1 MRNHNAAGTAAT
13 GRATR
18 LTTAI
23 LVSVGLLAGYLPLL
37 HGQVAHAAGYLAAS
51 LSDQPVSDGDK
62 DRLWHRFPVDQTLPS
77 SGQNAAAHPWSQQ
90 AFLLG
95 NGTLGTFMYGNPE
108 QERIHI
114 NDKTLW
120 RGGRINPAQ
129 KDVSTQYDDGGN
141 RTAARQ
147 TMIGALNDFRQT
159 LDNKS
164 TNVFGGAFSTI
175 NSQLNALQ
183 PGVNTPM
190 GQYND
195 FGNMYLEFPGIPQYS
210 ADSTIKDSYVRS
222 LDMSTGVSYVNFD
235 YDGTHYKRASFASHP
250 DGVGVTQLTAD
261 QGSGTVDFNLF
272 LTKEEYNAT
281 YQINVNT
288 AADTTVK
295 TVTLQFDLAANQL
308 HAAMQVKVLTDGTVS
323 AFTKATHRFPGT
335 AGNNG
340 ITINNLNGLS
350 IAGASYAT
358 LVYATGTDY
367 ASDYPSYR
375 TGETKAQILSRVETQ
390 VSTAAAKGYA
400 ALEAAHAAD
409 FSSLYDRVKIDLDTD
424 APAVPTDEMV
434 RNYRDGQYSRVM
446 EEQEYQMGRYL
457 TIAGSRA
464 GDPLPTN
471 LCGLWMVGNGGTYW
485 NADFH
490 MNINL
495 QMNYWPTM
503 QANLAE
509 SMKPLSDFVESLVQP
524 GRLTGIRS
532 FVSNDPTYS
541 DYDANYDANFYDLDQ
556 YPIGE
561 GRGFLANTTVNPYG
575 FTAPNA
581 AQEYGYNVGG
591 TAWALLNLYEY
602 YLFTGDEDYLADT
615 LYPMLKEQAKF
626 YDRYLWY
633 SPYQQRLI
641 VGPSVS
647 AEHGPTVN
655 GSTYDQ
661 SIAWQLYDMAIAAST
676 KLGVDAGLRT
686 TWAQNQTDLKP
697 ALIGS
702 DGQIKEWFEET
713 KLGYAQAG
721 DLPESAIPAWNPSL
735 PGEHRHANHLFGL
748 YPGTLITQDN
758 ATLMDAAKVSLIN
771 RGFEATGWSKAWK
784 LNMWAR
790 TGDAENSYKLLQ
802 SMNAGYFAGMLE
814 NLLDSHPPF
823 QIDGNYGYT
832 AGMQEMLMQSQ
843 NGYIEFLP
851 TLPDAWPTGD
861 VKGFV
866 ARGNFTVDMNWSAG
880 TANTF
885 KIVSNKGKAFTGRYP
900 GIANATVTEMNQDG
914 SNRQPV
920 SPTATGT
927 DQISFP
933 TTQNKAYLI
942 SFNTS
947 NGKLL
952 SAITAAQDVASSM
965 SEAWLDA
972 PKSLLNS
979 AIATAQNA
987 AAQAGADYTEAIN
1000 ALNKSVN
1007 TAKSSLSL
1015 SDTARAATTYQ
1026 AQLQI
1031 GTLPW
1036 QYTEAEKEA
1045 LGDDI
1050 QTAVGTLLSATV
1062 ATTVDEYASVETRL
1076 NTQVA
1081 EVRARTDAL
1090 AVTFSWASNNVTM
1103 SAPYP
1108 EPEIRYTLDGSAPGK
1123 YSNIYVAPVAFNNAT
1138 TIKAALFHEG
1148 EQISPVAE
1156 YLYRNTPDNA
1166 FRTTTVVSSE
1176 AGGILASGA
1185 NGQPARAIDGN
1196 TGTSL
1201 NGNTGSGT
1209 NTADFNLSVT
1219 VKFDQPITAS
1229 STRVMRATTA
1239 SANYWINEFVIQY
1252 SNDGGTTWQ
1261 TAYTYDGP
1269 DTTPTDY
1276 FATFPAFTADMVR
1289 LHVLKGWA
1297 ARIVEWELYDDIV
1310 PLNADKSALTAV
1322 KALYQGAADAG
1333 FYPDPAD
1340 PPTEPTE
1347 DETNFIETLTYANA
1361 VLANEYADQA
1371 TVNHASDVAN
1381 ALVPVLGVGPK
1392 HDEAAL
1398 DSAIAGAE
1406 ALNTDN
1412 YESDELVAAFLT
1424 AVDEAKAV
1432 KADSTALQLQV
1443 NRALATLLDARAAM
1457 ETTTKIWSY
1466 LNGVVTA
1473 AQAVKQDI
1481 ADGKYLQ
1488 VNVPAFLEALDAA
1501 EALQARPTAKQYE
1514 INAAAAAVLV
1524 TLGKLVTE
1532 DKADLLGV
1540 VQEATDLFGDGL
1552 AGVLT
1557 PEELN
1562 AFNAAYE
1569 AATAVLYNPRATKAQ
1584 VTAVTSDLTPLV
1596 EAGKEALRKAAE
1608 EASKKPEATGLPSIS
1623 GVPVVGNTLSA
1634 TSGTWS
1640 EDGLSYA
1647 YQWLRN
1653 GTAIQ
1658 GATTAYYQ
1666 VIASDAGKTLQVQ
1679 VTASKTG
1686 RPDGVATSAAVTAG
1700 KALTKT
1706 PTPTIS
1712 GTGKVGKT
1720 LKAKA
1725 GTWAP
1730 SKVTLKYQ
1738 WLRDGQPIAKATKT
1752 SYKLTKA
1759 DAGRKITVRVTGTKA
1774 GYASVTKT
1782 SKTKAV
1788 AKVKASVKLSVPSK
1802 VSKGKQATVKVTA
1815 SAAVSNPTGTVKVT
1829 VNGKSVL
1836 SHLTAAGKG
1845 KVSVK
1850 LPAISKKG
1858 SYKVSATFTP
1868 TGATATSTSK
1878 SSTVSKTLKVR

>member
-1 MRNHNAAGTAAT
+1 M
-13 GRATR
+13 
-18 LTTAI
+18 
-23 LVSVGLLAGYLPLL
+23 LVGYLPLL
-37 HGQVAHAAGYLAAS
+37 QGQVAHAAGTYLASS

-95 NGTLGTFMYGNPE
+95 NGTLGTFMYGDPE
-108 QERIHI
+108 RERIHI

-129 KDVSTQYDDGGN
+129 KDASTQYDDGGN

-147 TMIGALNDFRQT
+147 TTISALNDFRQT
-159 LDNKS
+159 LDDKS
-164 TNVFGGAFSTI
+164 SNVFGGAFTAI

-195 FGNMYLEFPGIPQYS
+195 FGNMYLEFPGIPEYS

-235 YDGTHYKRASFASHP
+235 YAGTHYKRASFTSHP
-250 DGVGVTQLTAD
+250 DGVGVTQVTAEK
-261 QGSGTVDFNLF
+261 GSGTVDFNLF
-272 LTKEEYNAT
+272 LTKEEVNAT
-281 YQINVNT
+281 YQVNV
-288 AADTTVK
+288 TTSANATDK
-295 TVTLQFDLAANQL
+295 TVTLEFDLAANQL
-308 HAAMQVKVLTDGTVS
+308 HAAMQIKVLTDGTVS
-323 AFTKATHRFPGT
+323 PFTKASHRFPGT
-335 AGNNG
+335 SGSNG
-340 ITINNLNGLS
+340 LTVSNLNGLS

-367 ASDYPSYR
+367 ASVYPSYR
-375 TGETKAQILSRVETQ
+375 TGESKAQLLSRVSAQ
-390 VSTAAAKGYA
+390 VSTAAAKGYT
-400 ALEAAHAAD
+400 ALETAHTAD

-434 RNYRDGQYSRVM
+434 RNYRNGQYSRVM

-532 FVSNDPTYS
+532 FVSNDPSYS
-541 DYDANYDANFYDLDQ
+541 DYDANYDTNFYDLDQ

-602 YLFTGDEDYLADT
+602 YLFTGDEDYLKNT

-633 SPYQQRLI
+633 SPYQDRLI

-661 SIAWQLYDMAIAAST
+661 SIAWELYDMAIAASS
-676 KLGVDAGLRT
+676 KLGVDADLRT
-686 TWAQNQTDLKP
+686 KWTQNQTDLKP
-697 ALIGS
+697 ALIGA

-713 KLGYAQAG
+713 RLGYAKAG

-758 ATLMDAAKVSLIN
+758 PTLMNAAKVSLIN

-832 AGMQEMLMQSQ
+832 AGMQEMLLQSQ

-851 TLPDAWPTGD
+851 TLPEAWATGD
-861 VKGFV
+861 VRGFL
-866 ARGNFTVDMNWSAG
+866 ARGNFTVDMNWSDG

-885 KIVSNKGKAFTGRYP
+885 RVQSNKGKTFTGRYP
-900 GIANATVTEMNQDG
+900 GIANATVIEMRPDG
-914 SNRQPV
+914 TNARAVTP
-920 SPTATGT
+920 AKTGT
-927 DQISFP
+927 GQISFP
-933 TTQNKAYLI
+933 TTQNRVYVI

-947 NGKLL
+947 NDKLL
-952 SAITAAQDVASSM
+952 SAITAAQNVAGAM
-965 SEAWLDA
+965 SDAWLNA
-972 PKSLLNS
+972 PKALLNS
-979 AIATAQNA
+979 AIA
-987 AAQAGADYTEAIN
+987 AAQTASAKTGTDHTAAIN
-1000 ALNKSVN
+1000 QLNKSVN
-1007 TAKSSLSL
+1007 TAKAALAL
-1015 SDTARAATTYQ
+1015 ADTSRAAQAYQ
-1026 AQLQI
+1026 EELQV
-1031 GTLPW
+1031 GELPW
-1036 QYTEAEKEA
+1036 QYTDAEKA
-1045 LGDDI
+1045 AFGADI
-1050 QTAVGTLLSATV
+1050 QAAVDVLIWATGS
-1062 ATTVDEYASVETRL
+1062 TKVDEYASAEATL
-1076 NTQVA
+1076 NLRTA
-1081 EVRARTDAL
+1081 GVRARTDAL
-1090 AVTFSWASNNVTM
+1090 AVTFSWTNNSVTM

-1138 TIKAALFHEG
+1138 TIRAALFHDG
-1148 EQISPVAE
+1148 AQLGDVTE
-1156 YLYRNTPDNA
+1156 YFYRNTPDNA
-1166 FRTTTVVSSE
+1166 FRTATVTASQ
-1176 AGGILASGA
+1176 AGGMPASGT
-1185 NGQPARAIDGN
+1185 NGQPARAYDGS
-1196 TGTSL
+1196 TSTSL
-1201 NGNTGSGT
+1201 NGVSGSGT
-1209 NTADFNLSVT
+1209 NTIDFNLSVT
-1219 VKFDQPITAS
+1219 TTFAEPITAS
-1229 STRVMRATTA
+1229 STRVMRSTAA
-1239 SANYWINEFVIQY
+1239 SANYWINKFRIEY
-1252 SNDGGTTWQ
+1252 SNDGGETWT

-1269 DTTPTDY
+1269 ETTPTDF
-1276 FATFPAFTADMVR
+1276 FASFPAFTATTVR
-1289 LHVLKGWA
+1289 LHVLEGWA
-1297 ARIVEWELYDDIV
+1297 ARIVEWELYDGIV
-1310 PLNADKSALTAV
+1310 PLTSDKDALTQVAATYQAAV
-1322 KALYQGAADAG
+1322 DAG
-1333 FYPDPAD
+1333 VYPDPAS
-1340 PPTEPTE
+1340 PPAAPTAKE
-1347 DETNFIETLTYANA
+1347 ASFIEALSYAKA

-1371 TVNHASDVAN
+1371 TVDHAQGVAD
-1381 ALVPVLGVGPK
+1381 ALVSDLGLEPK

-1398 DSAIAGAE
+1398 IAAIADAV
-1406 ALNTDN
+1406 ALNTDDFD
-1412 YESDELVAAFLT
+1412 SDDLVAAFVA
-1424 AVDEAKAV
+1424 AVAEAKAV
-1432 KADSTALQLQV
+1432 KADSSALQAQVDQALVKLQ
-1443 NRALATLLDARAAM
+1443 DAQSAM
-1457 ETTTKIWSY
+1457 EATVKIWSY
-1466 LNGVVTA
+1466 LNGIVTA
-1473 AQAVKQDI
+1473 AQAVEQDI
-1481 ADGKYLQ
+1481 TDGKYLQ
-1488 VNVPAFLEALDAA
+1488 VNVPEFLDALDAA
-1501 EALQARPTAKQYE
+1501 VVLQSKPKSKQYE
-1514 INAAAAAVLV
+1514 INAAAASLLV
-1524 TLGKLVTE
+1524 SLGKLVTE
-1532 DKADLLGV
+1532 DKAELFSV
-1540 VQEATDLFGDGL
+1540 VDEATALYDQGL
-1552 AGVLT
+1552 AAVLT
-1557 PEELN
+1557 PEELG
-1562 AFNAAYE
+1562 AYNAAYE
-1569 AATAVLYNPRATKAQ
+1569 AATAVLYNPNASQAQ
-1584 VTAVTSDLTPLV
+1584 VASTLSELTTAV
-1596 EAGKEALRKAAE
+1596 EAAKAALKAAE
-1608 EASKKPEATGLPSIS
+1608 EAARPLEATAPPSIS
-1623 GVPVVGNTLSA
+1623 GTAVVGKTLTA
-1634 TSGTWS
+1634 TTGSWVDS
-1640 EDGLSYA
+1640 GLSFA

-1653 GTAIQ
+1653 GAPIP
-1658 GATTAYYQ
+1658 GATN
-1666 VIASDAGKTLQVQ
+1666 ASYTVVSADVGTDLQVR

-1686 RPDGVATSAAVTAG
+1686 RADGTSTSGAVKPVKAG
-1700 KALTKT
+1700 NALTKT
-1706 PTPTIS
+1706 PTPTVS
-1712 GTGKVGKT
+1712 GTAKVGKT

-1730 SKVTLKYQ
+1730 AKVTLKYQ
-1738 WLRDGQPIAKATKT
+1738 WLRDGKPIAKATKT
-1752 SYKLTKA
+1752 SYKLVKA
-1759 DAGRKITVRVTGTKA
+1759 DAGHKISVQVTGSKSGYVTVAKISKA
-1774 GYASVTKT
+1774 KT
-1782 SKTKAV
+1782 I
-1788 AKVKASVKLSVPSK
+1788 AKVKATVK
-1802 VSKGKQATVKVTA
+1802 VSLPAKIAKGKQATAKLTVT
-1815 SAAVSNPTGTVKVT
+1815 AAVSKPTGTVKIT
-1829 VNGKSVL
+1829 VNGKTVTAQ
-1836 SHLTAAGKG
+1836 LTAAGKG

-1850 LPAISKKG
+1850 LPAIKKKG
-1858 SYKVSATFTP
+1858 SYKVKTTFTP
-1868 TGATATSTSK
+1868 TGTTKTSTTK
-1878 SSTVSKTLKVR
+1878 SSTVSKTLKVS